1 MFVCLLFCTL
11 YMHVHT
17 HNLIYS
23 HICILF
29 LLLLGN
35 AMNST
40 CERLCASLFKNKY
53 KKQNTNTR
61 KCTKNQL
68 NDQQT
73 KGILCLWRDQPE
85 RKRERA
91 AATLRLLL
99 PSPSPAVVDS
109 SIGAQITKAA
119 KIKNTQ
125 NCSSN
130 GEEKFLRVH
139 WHHWGNRFPIPSPAN
154 VEFIY
159 QLKYFANKLQS
170 MTLRRS
176 LSLSLPLSLR
186 KHIHAHAHRVQCSGC
201 ALSPT
206 VCAWAAER
214 ERESGAKR
222 ARQQVT
228 QAC

>member
-17 HNLIYS
+17 HNLTHS

-40 CERLCASLFKNKY
+40 CERLCACLFKNKY

-99 PSPSPAVVDS
+99 PSPAVVDS

-125 NCSSN
+125 KLQFKRRREVFYGFIGIIEAIGS
-130 GEEKFLRVH
+130 
-139 WHHWGNRFPIPSPAN
+139 PSPQFN

-176 LSLSLPLSLR
+176 LCFSP
-186 KHIHAHAHRVQCSGC
+186 
-201 ALSPT
+201 ALF
-206 VCAWAAER
+206 A
-214 ERESGAKR
+214 
-222 ARQQVT
+222 
-228 QAC
+228 